1 MTETDPKKLAETLRE
16 LRLANMK
23 SQATV
28 AHELGVSRST
38 VTQMELG
45 NRTVKA
51 ADIARLA
58 SVYGCSTT
66 SVLAAPRKGS
76 GPDSDDLIADFTQT
90 VPELARDETALKDL
104 RDAIAIAQEL
114 TSLETSLCLET
125 YSSAPPEHGF
135 GPATTLW
142 EGVHQGYAAAHEE
155 RLRISLGD
163 APIRDLQS
171 TLALMRV
178 RATKTFLPEGI
189 SSLVLQAPETGFLV
203 VINRRLSADE
213 RRFQYVHAY
222 AHTLFDRAHQ
232 WLVCR
237 TDRRGSLTEV
247 RASAFATRFL
257 LPESGV
263 QRYLHSLGK
272 DTMGRSNRSVVK
284 LISGRNASTDTQDWV
299 HVDGRGRRGATPITA
314 CDLSQIARYFGVS
327 RSLVAQDLR
336 NLRHLTERELVA
348 LERLDAEGVVER
360 VQEALDLRAVEVESG
375 RDAFRSRLLGLAVE
389 ALSQKAIDP
398 ARFTELAV
406 RVGLT
411 DLQRQ
416 SLLDSIAMLDSGK
429 ESSKRGGSKKSLK

>member
-1 MTETDPKKLAETLRE
+1 MTDTDPKQLGGTLRD

-23 SQATV
+23 SQARV

-51 ADIARLA
+51 EDIARLA
-58 SVYGCSTT
+58 RVYGCSTMALLT
-66 SVLAAPRKGS
+66 APRQS
-76 GPDSDDLIADFTQT
+76 SETDTDDLIADLTQT
-90 VPELARDETALKDL
+90 LPELTGDATALKDL
-104 RDAIAIAQEL
+104 RDAIAIAQAL
-114 TSLETSLCLET
+114 TSLEASLYLET
-125 YSSAPPEHGF
+125 YSSAPPAHGF

-142 EGVHQGYAAAHEE
+142 EGAHQGYTAAHEE

-163 APIRDLQS
+163 APIRDLQT

-178 RATKTFLPEGI
+178 RATKTFLPEGV
-189 SSLVLQAPETGFLV
+189 SSLFLRAPETGFLV
-203 VINRRLSADE
+203 VINRRLSPDE

-222 AHTLFDRAHQ
+222 AHTLFDRAHR

-237 TDRRGSLTEV
+237 TDRQSSLMEV

-284 LISGRNASTDTQDWV
+284 LISGRRASISTEDCV

-314 CDLSQIARYFGVS
+314 CDLSQIARYFGAS
-327 RSLVAQDLR
+327 CSLVAQDLR
-336 NLRHLTERELVA
+336 NLRYLTEQELVA
-348 LERLDAEGVVER
+348 LERRDAEGIVER
-360 VQEALDLRAVEVESG
+360 AQEALDLRAAEVESG

-389 ALSQKAIDP
+389 ALSRKTIDS
-398 ARFTELAV
+398 ARFAALAAQ
-406 RVGLT
+406 VGLT

-416 SLLDSIAMLDSGK
+416 SLVDSIETL
-429 ESSKRGGSKKSLK
+429 GSRSPEFRTRRKHP